1 MSSCLSLH
9 HSITHP
15 DGYSDGLQQ
24 LHSKLMQLLLNDSY
38 LISILRQDGREL
50 GSIFCLVVYPLVY
63 GESFPWISLPPLHAV
78 TIVDL
83 APPFPTA
90 SANQKRKPC
99 HWETPLLTN
108 NFEPSCSIL
117 HSGKARTEFGLLCCQ
132 IEQRTLSPIVFS
144 SLTFWSLDSL
154 QCSQGQR
161 CRLCALEVCHDF

>member
-15 DGYSDGLQQ
+15 DSHSDGLQQ
-24 LHSKLMQLLLNDSY
+24 LHSKLMQLFLNGLY
-38 LISILRQDGREL
+38 LISIPRQDGREL
-50 GSIFCLVVYPLVY
+50 GSIFCLVVDPLVY
-63 GESFPWISLPPLHAV
+63 GESFPWIGLPSFHAV

-99 HWETPLLTN
+99 YWEIPLLTN

-117 HSGKARTEFGLLCCQ
+117 HSGRACTEFALLCCQ
-132 IEQRTLSPIVFS
+132 IERRTLSPIVFS
-144 SLTFWSLDSL
+144 SLTFLEPRQSPVLTRSKMPSM
-154 QCSQGQR
+154 CS
-161 CRLCALEVCHDF
+161 

>member
-9 HSITHP
+9 HSSTHP

-50 GSIFCLVVYPLVY
+50 GSIFRLVVDPLVY

-90 SANQKRKPC
+90 SANQQWKSCYREAP
-99 HWETPLLTN
+99 PLTN

-117 HSGKARTEFGLLCCQ
+117 HSGKARTEFGLLRRQ

-161 CRLCALEVCHDF
+161 CRLCAVEVFRGF